1 VLSLDLASEKLAQ
14 GDGASAA
21 RILESAAASA
31 RQQATGLNPAS
42 ATAKFLIAFAD
53 NAAARSRA
61 FNASAPKQALDAAGD
76 LYTAGSSALQIAQNL
91 ERHGMTSDARL
102 LRAIGADSRVQAS
115 IVAEGASN
123 TNSLVGLGLSKTY
136 QQIVNA
142 SFDARIKD
150 TRSWAWPWEDSSP
163 AAKLSADKQKM
174 GVVFDELNRTMQE
187 QGVSLD
193 RAWSSMFDDNH
204 IDGWNS
210 QPRVLGF
217 PTRHEAAVFLRDHQV
232 TQNLLMPFAEMAGG
246 FSQGDAG
253 AIDKAQGDLVRALRA
268 NDQFEISRAVLNR
281 HLEDARTPQGQA
293 EARQLD
299 ASESREW
306 WTAKAEQFAERDLP
320 ILLLST
326 AISGGLGAGARGLAM
341 AATWGAR
348 AARGVQVAVE
358 LGTFVPTER
367 ILNEAINNK
376 KADWSAGALA
386 RDYAFTIGGYAL
398 LRAAGAGW
406 QALRQRGFAGSILG
420 PAKSV
425 GETVEVVTPDGIK
438 LRVGRQQLE
447 AELAS
452 PGRQQLEAELAS
464 PARQQLKAE
473 LAGPGQQPELANP
486 GGAAGKAA
494 ARLST
499 EEQRA
504 IDEIAAF
511 RKTNNM
517 PEFRMQPGESGTVSQ
532 VEVNGQKVY
541 GFNTTL
547 ERTTFETD
555 NRALRE
561 AALSEI
567 QTKLGKLQGVKYG
580 GRDAMFLTHAEAETL
595 IKAHAQFGKLPEE
608 LTMYVD
614 RPTCNACRGGNST
627 DKGLSLLADLYSVK
641 ELKIIDS
648 YANKL
653 LVRPGQATVRLP

>member
-1 VLSLDLASEKLAQ
+1 MGTITGLGPIIPPNSGDGSQQDPANAGALQELDEGLTRDSQTDLYNSETPSVSDALAAKELISSPLRSAIAGIPRAQSSVAGGGGVLFAASSQPARSAAPGPPDHPAVNSAEALSPVQRAVLSLDLASEKLAQ

-31 RQQATGLNPAS
+31 RQQASGLNPAS
-42 ATAKFLIAFAD
+42 PTATFLIAFAG

-61 FNASAPKQALDAAGD
+61 FNAGAPKQALDAAGD
-76 LYTAGSSALQIAQNL
+76 LYTAGSSAIQIAQNL
-91 ERHGMTSDARL
+91 QRHGMTSDAQL

-123 TNSLVGLGLSKTY
+123 TNSLVGLGLSRTY

-150 TRSWAWPWEDSSP
+150 TRSWSWPWEDSSP

-174 GVVFDELNRTMQE
+174 GVVFDELNRTMRE
-187 QGVSLD
+187 QGVTLD

-204 IDGWNS
+204 VDGWNS

-232 TQNLLMPFAEMAGG
+232 TQNLLMPFSDMAGG

-253 AIDKAQGDLVRALRA
+253 AIDKAQADLVRALRA
-268 NDQFEISRAVLNR
+268 NDQFEVSRAVLNA
-281 HLEDARTPQGQA
+281 HLEDARTPQGQD

-306 WTAKAEQFAERDLP
+306 WAAKAEQFAERDLP

-326 AISGGLGAGARGLAM
+326 AISGGLGTGARGLVM
-341 AATWGAR
+341 AASWGAR

-358 LGTFVPTER
+358 IGTFVPTER
-367 ILNEAINNK
+367 ILNDAINNK

-425 GETVEVVTPDGIK
+425 GETVEVVTPEGVK
-438 LRVGRQQLE
+438 FRVGRQQLE

-452 PGRQQLEAELAS
+452 PGRRQLETELAS
-464 PARQQLKAE
+464 PGRA
-473 LAGPGQQPELANP
+473 AGTASGL
-486 GGAAGKAA
+486 GGA
-494 ARLST
+494 RLRS

-511 RKTNNM
+511 RKTNHM

-532 VEVNGQKVY
+532 VEVNGQ
-541 GFNTTL
+541 
-547 ERTTFETD
+547 
-555 NRALRE
+555 
-561 AALSEI
+561 
-567 QTKLGKLQGVKYG
+567 
-580 GRDAMFLTHAEAETL
+580 
-595 IKAHAQFGKLPEE
+595 
-608 LTMYVD
+608 
-614 RPTCNACRGGNST
+614 
-627 DKGLSLLADLYSVK
+627 
-641 ELKIIDS
+641 
-648 YANKL
+648 
-653 LVRPGQATVRLP
+653 